1 MFLMSKFRLSPSSII
16 LSAFLI
22 VFYFYGYS
30 KAVDKLAL
38 DLNFNLRR
46 MLDEFTNQK
55 RDARDIVIVGIDE
68 KFVSEYSYRIGDLDR
83 LFYAK
88 AISNLNTAG
97 VKVIAVDMFF
107 PEKENKGS
115 DLALADAIKS
125 AKVVLPQI
133 RQSIKSTDSG
143 VVETDFVPFNPLL
156 QFAKR
161 GIISLDEAARYMHP
175 IVYYAG
181 KEYSSFALATLEL
194 AGLAKHKF
202 SRKRRLID
210 YIGPEKSFPYY
221 SFLDI
226 YRNNFSYT
234 KLKDK
239 IVLLGVT
246 LKGTDRDQIIS
257 PFGSISGLEVEA
269 NQVYTLY
276 KSRLREISQIP
287 YLLLLL
293 LSAFFW
299 PQISRRKMGHR
310 YLIIGVLSIL
320 TLSFISFINGLYVPV
335 LSLVLIPIF
344 SYIATSYKLLKN
356 LDKELSQKISKV
368 LDHAFFAESSDDIT
382 KNLGRGFAPIA
393 YMDDARDMLESLVI
407 SLDADE
413 GVLIFESS
421 ISKTKKQVNPALID
435 YANKAFAEGRD
446 ASTHSKPIFVARVFK
461 EDEKPIGVL
470 ALSLNRPLQPELSVL
485 LKTSIEAF
493 RQMASYQGL
502 RDRTLT
508 FANTL
513 WPWREQSS
521 LDKINAL
528 AMLGDLLATERS
540 WLGTLLETLPQAV
553 FIMSPYGY
561 SIYKNA
567 AARKL
572 FGESKNMLRAI
583 PEHLSIEE
591 KRFQN
596 SYLNMVER
604 GDELEFGLTD
614 RKTEHPLLIN
624 MKVVRDSG
632 HTRGV
637 AAIISNLNIVEEMD
651 RKRQEMV
658 AMIAHDLRSPLTS
671 IQGFT
676 QMLLAN
682 GSVESEY
689 LKIIEDEAG
698 RMKRMT
704 DVFLD
709 LDRLE
714 SDSFLLEPKR
724 INLAEIL
731 RYSVAVLS
739 SQAVQK
745 SILISVS
752 APTHLDIVADGDLL
766 SRMLVN
772 ILSNAIKYSAD
783 NTEIK
788 MLLRAEKNEAIID
801 VIDQG
806 YGMSQK
812 QLADLFHKFK
822 RSDEHNVSGT
832 GLGLYVVKLIVEA
845 HGGTIEVESSK
856 SKGSHFKIRFP
867 YDISE

>member
-1 MFLMSKFRLSPSSII
+1 MSKPKISPASLLLSVV
-16 LSAFLI
+16 LI
-22 VFYFYGYS
+22 VFYILGYT
-30 KAVDKLAL
+30 KTVDLLVL
-38 DLNFNLRR
+38 DANFNLRSNYQSFPNEKIK
-46 MLDEFTNQK
+46 DT
-55 RDARDIVIVGIDE
+55 DIVLVGIDE
-68 KFVSEYSYRIGDLDR
+68 AFIAEYPYRIGDLDR

-88 AISNLNTAG
+88 AIDNLQNAG
-97 VKVIAVDMFF
+97 AKVIAIDMFF
-107 PEKENKGS
+107 PESSNKES
-115 DLALADAIKS
+115 DLALAQSITNAN
-125 AKVVLPQI
+125 VVLPQI
-133 RQSIKSTDSG
+133 RQSVKSTFGDI
-143 VVETDFVPFNPLL
+143 VERDFVPYNPLL
-156 QFAKR
+156 QTAQR
-161 GIISLDEAARYMHP
+161 GVISLDEAARYMHP
-175 IVYYAG
+175 VVNYKNNDYP
-181 KEYSSFALATLEL
+181 SFALATLEA
-194 AGLAKHKF
+194 AGLAKNYY
-202 SRKRRLID
+202 SQKRRLID
-210 YIGPEKSFPYY
+210 YVGPEGSFPYY

-234 KLKDK
+234 ALKDK

-257 PFGSISGLEVEA
+257 PFGPISGLEVEA

-276 KSRLREISQIP
+276 KSKLREINR
-287 YLLLLL
+287 YLYIFLIL
-293 LSAFFW
+293 LSALVW
-299 PQISRRKMGHR
+299 PLINRRRWGHR
-310 YLIIGVLSIL
+310 YLIAGIIAILSLSIL
-320 TLSFISFINGLYVPV
+320 SFDYGLYVPV
-335 LSLVLIPIF
+335 FSLVLIPIF
-344 SYIATSYKLLKN
+344 SYIATSYDLLKN
-356 LDKELSQKISKV
+356 LDKELSQKMAKV
-368 LDHAFFAESSDDIT
+368 LDHAFFSELSDEISKD
-382 KNLGRGFAPIA
+382 LGRGFASIT

-413 GVLIFESS
+413 GVLILESS

-446 ASTHSKPIFVARVFK
+446 ASTHSKPIFVAKVLK
-461 EDEKPIGVL
+461 EEDKPIGVL
-470 ALSLNRPLQPELSVL
+470 ALSLSRPLQPELSVL

-583 PEHLSIEE
+583 PQHLSIEE

-632 HTRGV
+632 HARGV

-676 QMLLAN
+676 QILLEEN
-682 GSVESEY
+682 PEESEY
-689 LKIIEDEAG
+689 LKIIEGEAA

-714 SDSFLLEPKR
+714 SESFLLEPKR

-745 SILISVS
+745 NILISVS

-772 ILSNAIKYSAD
+772 ILSNAIKYSND
-783 NTEIK
+783 DTEIK
-788 MLLRAEKNEAIID
+788 MSLKADKSEAIID
-801 VIDQG
+801 IVDQG

-845 HGGTIEVESSK
+845 HGGTIEVDSKK
-856 SKGSHFKIRFP
+856 SKGSHFRIRIP
-867 YDISE
+867 QNLAE